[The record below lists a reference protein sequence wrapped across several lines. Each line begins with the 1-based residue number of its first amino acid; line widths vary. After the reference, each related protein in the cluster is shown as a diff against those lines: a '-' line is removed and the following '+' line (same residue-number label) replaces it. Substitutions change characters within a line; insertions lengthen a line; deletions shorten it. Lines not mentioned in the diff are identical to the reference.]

1 MEIISRIF
9 DRFKDH
15 TIELLEASIA
25 QLRLGIFSR
34 LSKKYFDDYGKQNGE
49 FLSAAILNKILLEE
63 PGNDEGKQYRENNN
77 VLIEEE
83 LRKIPDDTII
93 ADALSYLYAAQTL
106 YLVYLTKEPFS
117 KRAQELGEQA
127 TRLSVYIPDTY
138 DICGSDNVQKCVL
151 EIMKYASKFFNEYK

>member
-1 MEIISRIF
+1 MGIISKIL
-9 DRFKDH
+9 DSFKDR

-34 LSKKYFDDYGKQNGE
+34 LSKKYFDNYGKQNGE

-63 PGNDEGKQYRENNN
+63 PGHDEGKQFRENNN

-83 LRKIPDDTII
+83 LLKIPDDEVIVN
-93 ADALSYLYAAQTL
+93 ALSYLYAAQTL

-127 TRLSVYIPDTY
+127 TRLSIYIPNTY
-138 DICGSDNVQKCVL
+138 DICGSDNVQECVL
-151 EIMKYASKFFNEYK
+151 EIMKYSSKFFNEYK